1 MFRSLFSRWRSAGK
15 SAPPREGSGTY
26 LIELLTKGPFALDER
41 ACRRIFASELGQLEM
56 FENPGSYHYFLLE
69 HRAAIPGG
77 TVPAQLGRRRS
88 IDAKDGLQNLSVP
101 DQVEAVKP
109 LRTLIGN
116 EGSIDVGI

>member
-15 SAPPREGSGTY
+15 SAPPPEGSGTY

-41 ACRRIFASELGQLEM
+41 ACRRILASELGQLEM

-77 TVPAQLGRRRS
+77 TVPAQLGRRS

-109 LRTLIGN
+109 LIGN